1 MGTGFTLFYYL
12 KLFPNSPFYTSEVGL
27 LLYEMN
33 FMEWFPFTPGGLSVL
48 RKTIKDSVFFR
59 ETCFFS
65 VIKTLGPFMFFLD
78 K

>member
-33 FMEWFPFTPGGLSVL
+33 FMEWFPFYPGGLSVL
-48 RKTIKDSVFFR
+48 RKTIKDSVPLPGDLFLL
-59 ETCFFS
+59 S
-65 VIKTLGPFMFFLD
+65 HKVIRTLHVFH
-78 K
+78 